1 MRFQPDK
8 LAFGRHETFPLRFAW
23 LSKGFQAMEKDSR
36 VFEADEATVELGVGK
51 NMVRSIR
58 YWLLATRMAELD
70 GLDVRPTLLGR
81 QVFGQD
87 GWDPYLEDEATIWL
101 LHWLLSSHPTQATVN
116 FWFFN
121 HYHKTNFSGIEAQA
135 AFADF
140 CKDKARARYSATTAK
155 KDVPILLRM
164 YVQSRGGGRI
174 PAEEFLDS
182 PLSLL
187 KLVTY
192 FAPTRGYVSRPERRE
207 GLPVEVLGFAVT
219 ELFKVR
225 GVASIPMEQLMYA
238 RDGWAAPGLIFR
250 LTESAMLAKL
260 ERLVQGNPKVF
271 ELREIAGVYSLFL
284 LNDIV
289 PESLLH
295 SYFDA
300 QARREA
306 A

>member
-23 LSKGFQAMEKDSR
+23 LSKGFQAMHRDPR
-36 VFEADEATVELGVGK
+36 VFEADAATVELGVGK

-70 GLDVRPTLLGR
+70 GLDVRATTLGEC
-81 QVFGQD
+81 VFRED
-87 GWDPYLEDEATIWL
+87 AWDPYLEDEATIWL
-101 LHWLLSSHPTQATVN
+101 LHWLLSSHPTQATAN

-121 HYHKTNFSGIEAQA
+121 HYHKTSFSGQEAQA
-135 AFADF
+135 AFSDF
-140 CKDKARARYSATTAK
+140 CKDKARTRYSGTTAK

-164 YVQSRGGGRI
+164 YVQSRGGGRT
-174 PAEEFLDS
+174 PVEEFLDS

-192 FAPTRGYVSRPERRE
+192 FPPTRGYVSRPERRD
-207 GLPVEVLGFAVT
+207 GLPAEVLGFAVA
-219 ELFKVR
+219 ELLKSK
-225 GVASIPMEQLMYA
+225 GLASMPMEQLMYA
-238 RDGWAAPGLIFR
+238 RDGWPAPGLIFR

-260 ERLVQGNPKVF
+260 EKLVQAHPHAF
-271 ELREIAGVYSLFL
+271 ELREIAGVYSVFL
-284 LNDIV
+284 LNEIA
-289 PESLLH
+289 PESLLQA
-295 SYFDA
+295 YFSA
-300 QARREA
+300 QLGREA

>member
-8 LAFGRHETFPLRFAW
+8 VAFGRHETFPLRFAW
-23 LSKGFQAMEKDSR
+23 LSKGFQALLQEPR
-36 VFEADEATVELGVGK
+36 IFESDEATVELGVGK

-58 YWLLATRMAELD
+58 YWLLATRMAELN
-70 GLDVRPTLLGR
+70 GLDIQATSLGKR
-81 QVFGQD
+81 IFSEA

-101 LHWLLSSHPTQATVN
+101 LHWLLSSHPDQSTVN

-121 HYHKTNFSGIEAQA
+121 HYHKTSFSGSEAQT

-140 CKDKARARYSATTAK
+140 CKDKARAKFSVTTAK

-192 FAPTRGYVSRPERRE
+192 FPATRGYLSRPERRDA
-207 GLPVEVLGFAVT
+207 LPIEVLGFAVAQMF
-219 ELFKVR
+219 EAR
-225 GVASIPMEQLMYA
+225 GVPSMPMEQLMYA
-238 RDGWAAPGLIFR
+238 RDAWPAPGLVFR
-250 LTESAMLAKL
+250 LTEGAMLTKL
-260 ERLVQGNPKVF
+260 EQLVQRYSSDF
-271 ELREIAGVYSLFL
+271 ELREIAGVHSIFRLQ
-284 LNDIV
+284 DV
-289 PESLLH
+289 APESFLQ
-295 SYFDA
+295 SYFSLGEK
-300 QARREA
+300 QVA

>member
-23 LSKGFQAMEKDSR
+23 LSKGFQAMQRDPR
-36 VFEADEATVELGVGK
+36 IFEVDEATVELGVGK

-58 YWLLATRMAELD
+58 YWLLATRMADLD
-70 GLDVRPTLLGR
+70 GLDVRATTLG
-81 QVFGQD
+81 QYVFSED

-121 HYHKTNFSGIEAQA
+121 HYHKADFSGQEAQA
-135 AFADF
+135 AFGDF
-140 CKDKARARYSATTAK
+140 CKDKARTRYSVTTAK
-155 KDVPILLRM
+155 KDVPVLLRM

-192 FAPTRGYVSRPERRE
+192 YPPTRGYVSRLERRE
-207 GLPVEVLGFAVT
+207 GLPVEVLGFAVAN
-219 ELFKVR
+219 LLKSR
-225 GVASIPMEQLMYA
+225 GLASIPMEQLMYA
-238 RDGWAAPGLIFR
+238 RDGWPAPGLVFR

-260 ERLVQGNPKVF
+260 ERLAQGYPKAF
-271 ELREIAGVYSLFL
+271 ELREIAGVYNLFL
-284 LNDIV
+284 LNAIA
-289 PESLLH
+289 PESLLQA
-295 SYFDA
+295 YFSA
-300 QARREA
+300 QVNREA

>member
-23 LSKGFQAMEKDSR
+23 LSKGFQAMQRDPR
-36 VFEADEATVELGVGK
+36 VFESDEATVELGVGK

-58 YWLLATRMAELD
+58 YWLLATRMADLD
-70 GLDVRPTLLGR
+70 GLELRPTVLGQR
-81 QVFGQD
+81 VFSED

-101 LHWLLSSHPTQATVN
+101 LHWLLSSHPTQATVS

-121 HYHKTNFSGIEAQA
+121 HYHKTAFTGQEAQA

-155 KDVPILLRM
+155 KDVPVLLRM

-192 FAPTRGYVSRPERRE
+192 FPPTRGYVSRPERRD
-207 GLPVEVLGFAVT
+207 GLPIEVLGFAVG
-219 ELFKVR
+219 ELFRSR
-225 GVASIPMEQLMYA
+225 GLASIPMEQLMYA
-238 RDGWAAPGLIFR
+238 RDGWPAPGLTFR

-260 ERLVQGNPKVF
+260 ELLVQRFPKAF

-284 LNDIV
+284 LKDIA
-289 PESLLH
+289 PESLLEE
-295 SYFDA
+295 YFGA
-300 QARREA
+300 HMEREA

>member
-23 LSKGFQAMEKDSR
+23 LSKGFQALLRDPR

-70 GLDVRPTLLGR
+70 GLDMKATPLGQR
-81 QVFGQD
+81 VFAET

-121 HYHKTNFSGIEAQA
+121 HYHKTNFSGAEAQA
-135 AFADF
+135 AFADY
-140 CKDKARARYSATTAK
+140 CKDKARVRYSVTTAK

-192 FAPTRGYVSRPERRE
+192 FSPTRGYVSRPERRD
-207 GLPVEVLGFAVT
+207 GLPIEVLGFAVA
-219 ELFKVR
+219 ELFRAR
-225 GVASIPMEQLMYA
+225 GLASIPMEQLMYA
-238 RDGWAAPGLIFR
+238 RDGWPAPGLIFR

-260 ERLVQGNPKVF
+260 ERLVQQFPKIL
-271 ELREIAGVYSLFL
+271 ELREIAGVYSVFL
-284 LNDIV
+284 LKEV
-289 PESLLH
+289 EPESMLQA
-295 SYFDA
+295 YFDSHSA
-300 QARREA
+300 REA